1 VASVGW
7 RNHPSWVNLPQQRRS
22 AAEIASPPFA
32 NPSKN
37 TSPMTEYES
46 RALHYLSRIE
56 DLLKN
61 LIVETKKVQEQTKAL
76 EIHLRKPTQKPSA
89 GLSKSD

>member
-1 VASVGW
+1 MSEAVA
-7 RNHPSWVNLPQQRRS
+7 
-22 AAEIASPPFA
+22 
-32 NPSKN
+32 
-37 TSPMTEYES
+37 MTEYES

-56 DLLKN
+56 KLLTD

>member
-1 VASVGW
+1 
-7 RNHPSWVNLPQQRRS
+7 
-22 AAEIASPPFA
+22 
-32 NPSKN
+32 
-37 TSPMTEYES
+37 MTDCES
-46 RALHYLSRIE
+46 LTLHYLSRIE